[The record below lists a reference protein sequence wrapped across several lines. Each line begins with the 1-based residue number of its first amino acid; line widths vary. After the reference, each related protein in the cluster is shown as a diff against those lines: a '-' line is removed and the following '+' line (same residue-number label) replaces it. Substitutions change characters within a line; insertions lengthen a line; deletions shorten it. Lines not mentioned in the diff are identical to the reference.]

1 MYSNPRAVILEN
13 APNVLAEIYQS
24 ICNCHTVVLI
34 LSLPSDE
41 PVPKQL
47 KQVSILGRI
56 AQNQANR
63 DQFKA
68 LLIPRD

>member
-24 ICNCHTVVLI
+24 ICNFHTFVFI

-47 KQVSILGRI
+47 KQVSIVGRI